1 MPSSLSPLSELSL
14 SLRFLRDLPAFLN
27 NALTPLQCESSI
39 DNQNPSREASFLDI
53 IERAVF
59 RLPDSPYHQLMKW
72 AAIDSRQIKAWT
84 DRHGIEGT
92 LRALHEAGVYL
103 TIDEFKGRQPIIRK
117 GLKLT
122 TRTRDFDNPLVTR
135 HLISQTGASRSA
147 GIRLYLDLEHYAQD
161 AVYDYFF
168 LKAHN
173 LLDRPYAIW
182 RPAPPYGTGI
192 KALLSH
198 AKLGIMAHQWF
209 TQNDWKPTRRNWK
222 HSLIAALAVF
232 GGRLKGFELA
242 VPEHVPL
249 SEAWRVAA
257 WLSQKRSQGQPALL
271 NTNAASGVRV
281 CMAALEKEIDISGTL
296 FRFGG
301 EPFTQAKEKVVLET
315 GAQAFCHYTM
325 GETGRIGVACAAPAM
340 LDDVHM
346 LTDKIALIQREKTLA
361 GGQKVPANIY
371 TTLIASCPKF
381 MLNVESDDYGVLER
395 RHCGCLLDK
404 LGYDLHFHTI
414 RSYEKLTSEG
424 MNFRGSDLIR
434 LVEETLPS
442 RFGGYPTDYQFLETE
457 ENGLPKVN
465 LLVSPRIGALVED
478 DIVAAVIDMLN
489 AFPGSS
495 DNYAERWREGN
506 TLRILRQEPRSTIA
520 SKVLALHVENPI
532 DDRQPQNR

>member
-1 MPSSLSPLSELSL
+1 MPSSLSLLSELSL

-27 NALTPLQCESSI
+27 NALTPLHCERSI
-39 DNQNPSREASFLDI
+39 DNKHPSREASFLDI
-53 IERAVF
+53 VERAIF

-72 AAIDSRQIKAWT
+72 AAIDRHQIKTWT
-84 DRHGIEGT
+84 DQGGIEG
-92 LRALHEAGVYL
+92 ALEALYAAGVYL
-103 TIDEFKGRQPIIRK
+103 TIDEFKGRQPIVRK

-135 HLISQTGASRSA
+135 HLVSQTGASRSA
-147 GIRLYLDLEHYAQD
+147 GIRIYLDLEHYAQD

-168 LKAHN
+168 LKAHG
-173 LLDRPYAIW
+173 LLNRPYAIY

-198 AKLGIMAHQWF
+198 AKLGMIAHKWF
-209 TQNDWKPTRRNWK
+209 AQNDWKPTSRNWK
-222 HSLIAALAVF
+222 HSLMTALAVY
-232 GGRLKGFELA
+232 GGRLTGFALA
-242 VPEHVPL
+242 APEHVPL
-249 SEAWRVAA
+249 REAWRVAV
-257 WLSQKRSQGQPALL
+257 WLSNQKKRGQPALL

-281 CMAALEKEIDISGTL
+281 CMAALEKGIDISGTL

-301 EPFTQAKEKVVLET
+301 EPFTPSKAEVVSAT
-315 GAQAFCHYTM
+315 GARAVCHYTM

-346 LTDKIALIQREKTLA
+346 LLDKIALIQKEKTLA
-361 GGQKVPANIY
+361 GGQKLKANIY
-371 TTLIASCPKF
+371 TTLLASCPKF

-395 RHCGCLLDK
+395 RHCGCMMGG

-424 MNFRGSDLIR
+424 MNFLGSDLIR
-434 LVEETLPS
+434 LVEEILPR

-465 LLVSPRIGALVED
+465 LVISPRIGELVEE
-478 DIVAAVIDMLN
+478 DIVTVVIDSLN

-520 SKVLALHVENPI
+520 SKVLALHVDKPL
-532 DDRQPQNR
+532 